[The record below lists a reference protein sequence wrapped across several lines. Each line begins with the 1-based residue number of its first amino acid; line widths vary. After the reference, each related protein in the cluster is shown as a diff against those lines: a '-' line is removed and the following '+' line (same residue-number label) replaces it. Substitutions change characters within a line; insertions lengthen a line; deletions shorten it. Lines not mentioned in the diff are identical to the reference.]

1 MNNDLDRSTMESN
14 DDLRLQVTS
23 SLMNDN
29 DTSDFQTEISAE
41 IIKLVRKH
49 LQNAQIE
56 GLITAKIRDRLLH
69 RYYTELTQ
77 LEQNLKQKAL
87 QARLQKLEKMQEQLV
102 QAYHENLSQLQTE
115 IQQFR
120 EVSRPNKAPILQ
132 NDSSIPQRPMTVSE
146 SKQARLPR
154 QQIRA
159 RLSRRNRFNAIQRIS
174 FPSIGKYLLS
184 AIVIGAL
191 TLIGIRYG
199 MTIFMAAGSL
209 LIGGTLFI
217 RFVKR

>member
-1 MNNDLDRSTMESN
+1 MNGDGP
-14 DDLRLQVTS
+14 
-23 SLMNDN
+23 
-29 DTSDFQTEISAE
+29 SDFQSEISAE

-69 RYYTELTQ
+69 RYITELTQ
-77 LEQNLKQKAL
+77 LEHNLKQTAL
-87 QARLQKLEKMQEQLV
+87 QARLQKLEQMQEQLV
-102 QAYHENLSQLQTE
+102 HAYHENLSQLQHE

-120 EVSRPNKAPILQ
+120 DVSPPNKLSVQQ
-132 NDSSIPQRPMTVSE
+132 NDLHNLQTVKTASE
-146 SKQARLPR
+146 PIQARLSWIPQGKAR
-154 QQIRA
+154 QSKRY
-159 RLSRRNRFNAIQRIS
+159 RFNAFQHIR
-174 FPSIGKYLLS
+174 FFSIGKYLLS
-184 AIVIGAL
+184 ATIIGAL

>member
-1 MNNDLDRSTMESN
+1 MESN
-14 DDLRLQVTS
+14 NDLRLQATS
-23 SLMNDN
+23 FPNGN
-29 DTSDFQTEISAE
+29 DTSDFQTEISVE

-49 LQNAQIE
+49 LTDAQIE
-56 GLITAKIRDRLLH
+56 GLITETIRDRLLH
-69 RYYTELTQ
+69 RYITELTQ
-77 LEQNLKQKAL
+77 LEQGIKQKAL
-87 QARLQKLEKMQEQLV
+87 QSRLQKLEKMQEQLV

-120 EVSRPNKAPILQ
+120 GVSPPNKAPIFQ
-132 NDSSIPQRPMTVSE
+132 TDSSLPQRPTTVSE
-146 SKQARLPR
+146 FKQAQLPR
-154 QQIRA
+154 PQMKA
-159 RLSRRNRFNAIQRIS
+159 KPSRHNRFNAIQRIS

-199 MTIFMAAGSL
+199 MTMFMAAGSL

>member
-1 MNNDLDRSTMESN
+1 MESN
-14 DDLRLQVTS
+14 NDLRLQATS
-23 SLMNDN
+23 FTNSNY
-29 DTSDFQTEISAE
+29 TSDFQTEISAE

-56 GLITAKIRDRLLH
+56 GLITATISDRLLH
-69 RYYTELTQ
+69 RYIAELTQ
-77 LEQNLKQKAL
+77 QEQGIKQKVL
-87 QARLQKLEKMQEQLV
+87 QSRLQKLEKMQERLV

-120 EVSRPNKAPILQ
+120 EVSRPNEAPILQ
-132 NDSSIPQRPMTVSE
+132 NESSIPQKRKTVSE
-146 SKQARLPR
+146 FKQARLPR
-154 QQIRA
+154 SQKRA
-159 RLSRRNRFNAIQRIS
+159 RPLRHNRFNGIQRIS

-199 MTIFMAAGSL
+199 MTMFMAAGSL